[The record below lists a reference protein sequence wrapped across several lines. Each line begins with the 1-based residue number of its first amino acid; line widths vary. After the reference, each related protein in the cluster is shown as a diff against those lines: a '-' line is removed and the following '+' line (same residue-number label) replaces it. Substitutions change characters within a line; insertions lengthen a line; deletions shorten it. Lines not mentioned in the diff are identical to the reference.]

1 MVAHGTTASFLPHNS
16 YRTIIARFRK
26 TIYFLGSGSTSSGI
40 YLQAVVLA
48 FRETGTLSYTHV
60 AFKLAELLRQEY
72 SVLKIVQIS
81 LPIIFVV
88 YGFGLLLD
96 RVAKRVTQTTS
107 SLSLIDASCYA
118 YGYSMLCLAVAN
130 LLPLMLNGV
139 LPLHPTIG
147 GVLEVTLPLPLWAK
161 VIGVPVSLFGL
172 FSAGHILVVAAHQI
186 FVGSGSKWIL
196 VVLFLGGLFGVYC
209 ILVTVAAFTA
219 VDPRKLVGADLKPK
233 EPDHTN
239 IFCRGRSLDAKPTG
253 ELQFVFTIENSSDE
267 AIYVRRR
274 GVSLLMTSQDV
285 DVSRKKIRNIRIE
298 QWSSGEAEVLAIMP
312 KERAWAVLT
321 AELPIDVVQFVATE
335 NKKVGGN
342 SVTLK
347 AVLFES
353 VIHSNYV
360 CNAQDADFPDKER
373 PKIVVSQ

>member
-1 MVAHGTTASFLPHNS
+1 M
-16 YRTIIARFRK
+16 
-26 TIYFLGSGSTSSGI
+26 
-40 YLQAVVLA
+40 
-48 FRETGTLSYTHV
+48 
-60 AFKLAELLRQEY
+60 
-72 SVLKIVQIS
+72 
-81 LPIIFVV
+81 
-88 YGFGLLLD
+88 
-96 RVAKRVTQTTS
+96 
-107 SLSLIDASCYA
+107 
-118 YGYSMLCLAVAN
+118 
-130 LLPLMLNGV
+130 
-139 LPLHPTIG
+139 
-147 GVLEVTLPLPLWAK
+147 
-161 VIGVPVSLFGL
+161 
-172 FSAGHILVVAAHQI
+172 
-186 FVGSGSKWIL
+186 
-196 VVLFLGGLFGVYC
+196 
-209 ILVTVAAFTA
+209 
-219 VDPRKLVGADLKPK
+219 
-233 EPDHTN
+233 
-239 IFCRGRSLDAKPTG
+239 DAKPTG

-285 DVSRKKIRNIRIE
+285 DVSRKRIRNIRIE